1 LSRWGKKV
9 GAHGDE
15 ELSHRIEIVHQR
27 EEIVEMKNVAWIGLG
42 RMGLPMA
49 THLVR
54 AGLHVTGYDLSDESM
69 ARAEAAGIAKASS
82 IKDAVASADI
92 VFTMLPQGADV
103 LGVYKDPEGI
113 LAHASQSAL
122 LVDSSTISI
131 AACSELHSLASER
144 GFRFLDAPVSGG
156 TVGAEAG
163 TLAFMVGGEFGAFEA
178 ASIIIEPM
186 SSNIFHTG
194 GPTTGQVAKICNNLI
209 LFINLSATAEGAV
222 LAERLGLDK
231 RKFFEIASVSSADS
245 WPLRNWY
252 PIPDV
257 VETAASS
264 RDFDSPTFTARLA
277 RKDVSLAVEAAHDI
291 GHNLTLGE
299 TIQGFYDQLIE
310 DGLGEKDCSIVSR
323 LM

>member
-1 LSRWGKKV
+1 MKK
-9 GAHGDE
+9 
-15 ELSHRIEIVHQR
+15 I
-27 EEIVEMKNVAWIGLG
+27 AWIGLG

-49 THLVR
+49 THLVN
-54 AGLHVTGYDLSDESM
+54 AGHSLAGYDLNEDSLI
-69 ARAEAAGIAKASS
+69 RAEAVGIARAKT
-82 IKDAVASADI
+82 IEDAVSGADV

-103 LGVYKDPEGI
+103 LSVYTDPEGI
-113 LAHASQSAL
+113 LAHASPSTL

-131 AACSELHSLASER
+131 AACHELHSLAKEA
-144 GFRFLDAPVSGG
+144 GFRFLDGPVSGG
-156 TVGAEAG
+156 TVGAEDG
-163 TLAFMVGGEFGAFEA
+163 TLAFMVGGDREAFDDV
-178 ASIIIEPM
+178 SPVIEPM
-186 SSNIFHTG
+186 SANIFHTG

-231 RKFFEIASVSSADS
+231 KKFFDIASVSSADS

-252 PIPDV
+252 PVPGV

-264 RDFDSPTFTARLA
+264 RDFEPPTFTARLA

-291 GHNLTLGE
+291 GQTLRLGE
-299 TIQGFYDQLIE
+299 MVKGFYDELID
-310 DGLGEKDCSIVSR
+310 DGLGEKDCSIISR

>member
-1 LSRWGKKV
+1 MK
-9 GAHGDE
+9 
-15 ELSHRIEIVHQR
+15 I
-27 EEIVEMKNVAWIGLG
+27 KNVAWIGLG

-49 THLVR
+49 NHLVH
-54 AGLHVTGYDLSDESM
+54 AGHSVKGYDLNDESM
-69 ARAEAAGIAKASS
+69 TRAESVGIVRAESVS
-82 IKDAVASADI
+82 DAVAGADI

-103 LGVYKDPEGI
+103 LGVYKGSDGI
-113 LAHASQSAL
+113 LANAALSTL

-131 AACSELHSLASER
+131 AACSELHSLAAAG

-163 TLAFMVGGEFGAFEA
+163 TLAFMVGGDQKAFA
-178 ASIIIEPM
+178 DASTVIRPM
-186 SSNIFHTG
+186 SSNIFHAG

-231 RKFFEIASVSSADS
+231 KKFFEIASVSSADS

-264 RDFDSPTFTARLA
+264 RGFDSPTFTARLA

-291 GHNLTLGE
+291 DQKLKLGE
-299 TIQGFYDQLIE
+299 IVQGFYDELIE
-310 DGLGEKDCSIVSR
+310 DGLGEKDCSIISR